1 MAFHSDILYIHRT
14 QILEL
19 LSVRGL
25 TRPRIPRGAPDGE
38 CEIVVTVASTT
49 SILDIASAERDLSV
63 LLGFD
68 VDIVPDRSER
78 GLKVEAAVVA
88 L

>member
-1 MAFHSDILYIHRT
+1 MAYDDNILYVHRT

-19 LSVRGL
+19 LSPLGL
-25 TRPRIPRGAPDGE
+25 TRPRVLLGALHDE

-49 SILDIASAERDLSV
+49 SILDIARGERELRV
-63 LLGFD
+63 LLGID
-68 VDIVPDRSER
+68 VDIVPDKSER
-78 GLKVEAAVVA
+78 GLEVEASAVA